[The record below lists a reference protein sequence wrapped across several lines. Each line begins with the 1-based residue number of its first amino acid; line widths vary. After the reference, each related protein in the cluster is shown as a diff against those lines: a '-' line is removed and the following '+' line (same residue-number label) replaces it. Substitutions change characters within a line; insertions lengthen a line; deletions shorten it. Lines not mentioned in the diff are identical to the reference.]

1 MRKTI
6 ICILALGGLVWAW
19 SCKKDEST
27 TTTPSL
33 TGLIVETA
41 VPYVAKGDKISLKAN
56 VKGITT
62 SDGSTPGTLGIYWQV
77 NSADRDTLSRDISTS
92 NPEFKY
98 SVDTLGTYT
107 ISCYVY
113 AESGY
118 YNSSASTTL
127 TCIDPATA
135 LTGLSQDQTV
145 SIDGKQWMAKN
156 LYNTES
162 GADYKKASVV
172 SPLFG
177 RLYTWEEAV
186 TACPSGWHLPTAEE
200 WDDLGDDA
208 YSLMAK
214 AKFCGKDMWSP
225 AIGQDLNN
233 FYCFNAIPVGY
244 QDKTASV
251 DQFRRYGEYAL
262 FWTASPDPEDPSQA
276 QLRFIRYD
284 NDKVMKGSADKT
296 SLAISV
302 RCVKD

>member
-62 SDGSTPGTLGIYWQV
+62 SDGSTPGPLGIYWQV
-77 NSADRDTLSRDISTS
+77 NSAERDTLSRDISTN
-92 NPEFKY
+92 NPEFQY
-98 SVDTLGTYT
+98 SVDTLGNYT
-107 ISCYVY
+107 ITCYVY

-118 YNSSASTTL
+118 YNSSATT
-127 TCIDPATA
+127 TFACIDPATA
-135 LTGLSQDQTV
+135 MTGLAQSQTV
-145 SIDGKQWMAKN
+145 NIDGKQWMAMN

-162 GADYKKASVV
+162 GVDYKKASVV

-200 WDDLGDDA
+200 WDAIGDDA
-208 YSLMAK
+208 YALMAK

-251 DQFRRYGEYAL
+251 NQFRRYGEYAL
-262 FWTASPDPEDPSQA
+262 FWSASPDPEDPSQA